1 MAIEMIEGEPPYLEE
16 EPLKALYM
24 IATNGTPQLKRPDKI
39 STILKN
45 FLHVCL
51 EVDVAKRAS
60 SDELLNVS
68 FFAIVGNLV
77 K

>member
-24 IATNGTPQLKRPDKI
+24 IATNGTPQLRRPEKL
-39 STILKN
+39 STIFKN

-51 EVDVAKRAS
+51 EVEVAKRAS
-60 SDELLNVS
+60 SDELLGVL
-68 FFAIVGNLV
+68 FF